1 MYSGGVP
8 TRHTQMGRP
17 TYEAPTREY
26 YTHKHTQ
33 TQTNT
38 QRGPTKYGADLRR
51 GGALLI
57 RGGRL
62 APTPSKLHLCR
73 LMRETYRTPLTAVG
87 AVARLPYG
95 GSIVGPLQ
103 PPRCRC

>member
-38 QRGPTKYGADLRR
+38 QRGPTKYGADSRR
-51 GGALLI
+51 GGALL
-57 RGGRL
+57 RTLYRPDQGGH
-62 APTPSKLHLCR
+62 ADVGVCPKY
-73 LMRETYRTPLTAVG
+73 YRNPC
-87 AVARLPYG
+87 
-95 GSIVGPLQ
+95 GPLKYPFAESLSLSIAGGCVASTR
-103 PPRCRC
+103 PPR